1 MPSIN
6 DTPAVTGWCPWA
18 RRRAGG
24 GARHGKG
31 QRRVAAAPPCPHW
44 STAKLT
50 RAGHDQIRVCHS
62 ERQQG
67 YSRNIGL
74 SRYRV
79 TWMQYDRRQHRAE
92 TCHDYR
98 VCARKMCG
106 GVGSAAALLAGR
118 VCRGLHDGRHGQA
131 GQHHAAGAR
140 GGHGGHRDRSAGW
153 TAMATPAGCR
163 TAVPWP
169 WRLRLGVQLAG
180 VCTLDGVRR
189 GVRRALDGRVSRW
202 RPYGFRHVA
211 RGCMISG
218 IVASA
223 GGRHVSARR
232 ARTARTRGGWGRRGL
247 RGGRSRSACLAGV
260 LAALA
265 VWFSGPPWSQRG
277 GWRQAHVGK
286 RHQEARHVG

>member
-118 VCRGLHDGRHGQA
+118 VCRGLHDGRHGQGRPA
-131 GQHHAAGAR
+131 PR
-140 GGHGGHRDRSAGW
+140 GGRQGWPRRPPRPVGGVDGHGHAGGLPDGRAV
-153 TAMATPAGCR
+153 AMATSVGRATRWC
-163 TAVPWP
+163 VH
-169 WRLRLGVQLAG
+169 
-180 VCTLDGVRR
+180 VRR
-189 GVRRALDGRVSRW
+189 G
-202 RPYGFRHVA
+202 
-211 RGCMISG
+211 
-218 IVASA
+218 
-223 GGRHVSARR
+223 
-232 ARTARTRGGWGRRGL
+232 
-247 RGGRSRSACLAGV
+247 
-260 LAALA
+260 
-265 VWFSGPPWSQRG
+265 
-277 GWRQAHVGK
+277 
-286 RHQEARHVG
+286 